1 MPISVD
7 VKLKGVESLKKKQ
20 VNDVLKAA
28 MYALGLRWRRRY
40 LPLHF
45 GNAASRR
52 YGYTPRA
59 GERGAGRRQT
69 FDRSYTG
76 RKLKFLK
83 HTRPLEF
90 TGEGKRQALNG
101 ARLVYATRD
110 KVRIP
115 LPTKFNWRHP
125 KSRVRM
131 ADEIRA
137 VTAGESKELTAFLVE
152 TIDRLLSKTG
162 AAGAGVDTAE
172 LRSI

>member
-1 MPISVD
+1 MPMFVD
-7 VKLKGVESLKKKQ
+7 VTLVGVEALTKKQ
-20 VNDVLKAA
+20 VNDALKAS

-45 GNAASRR
+45 GNGASTR

-59 GERGAGRRQT
+59 GERGSGKK
-69 FDRSYTG
+69 FSRSYTA
-76 RKLKFLK
+76 RKLRFLK

-101 ARLVYATRD
+101 TRLVYASRD

-115 LPTKFNWRHP
+115 LPRKFNFRNK
-125 KSRVRM
+125 KSKVRM

-137 VTAGESKELTAFLVE
+137 VTAAESKELTEFLVQN
-152 TIDRLLSKTG
+152 IDRNLSN
-162 AAGAGVDTAE
+162 AGLKGHSRVLHAE
-172 LRSI
+172 LVSV

>member
-1 MPISVD
+1 MPVHVE
-7 VKLKGVESLKKKQ
+7 VKLTGVESLKKKQ

-45 GNAASRR
+45 GEKAARR
-52 YGYTPRA
+52 YNYTPRA
-59 GERGAGRRQT
+59 GERGRDGSKD

-76 RKLKFLK
+76 RKLRFLK
-83 HTRPLEF
+83 HKRPLEF

-101 ARLVYATRD
+101 QRLVYATRD
-110 KVRIP
+110 KVRMP
-115 LPTKFNWRHP
+115 LPSKFNWRHP

-137 VTAGESKELTAFLVE
+137 VTVTESKELTKFLIE
-152 TIDRLLSKTG
+152 TIDRLLSRTA
-162 AAGAGVDTAE
+162 AAGARVDNAALTA
-172 LRSI
+172 I